1 MKDKNGLKT
10 ETAEKNGALLEK
22 QISFFSAAFYA
33 KKIEELIFYELHFV
47 LSKVITARL
56 SEPWEKSR
64 EERKKARRAYYFSAE
79 YLTGKQIYKNLMCLD
94 LENEIEEILKKHNR
108 SLSELEQIEDEQLG
122 NGGLG
127 RLSACF
133 LDSAANLKL
142 PLDGYGIFYRFG
154 LFKQKINNGF
164 QYETVSDLYSCGN
177 AWEISRRSETVTVH
191 FSDYD
196 VNAVPFDMPVAAYS
210 GEYVATLRLWQCES
224 KSELDFALFN
234 EQKYDEALKQKNDA
248 ENISRVL
255 YPNDSTDVGKELRF
269 RQEYF
274 LASAS
279 LTDLL
284 RKHKS
289 EHGSLDGLSKYVA
302 IQLNDTHPVIAI
314 PELIRLLENEGF
326 DFDCALSAAG
336 EIFCFTNHTVMNEA
350 LEKWSVSLIEKL
362 CPDIARIIKKI
373 DERARIFSDDKHSY
387 SHGGSLEIISA
398 STVNMAFLAC
408 FVCKSVNGVAELHTE
423 ILKSEV
429 FKEWHTLFPQKFQ
442 NKTNGIS
449 QRRFLR
455 LCNPRLS
462 ELITDLLSDE
472 GWITDLSLL
481 GGIEKYAENREVLR
495 RFAQIKAENKK
506 RPFRI
511 YRKKRR
517 NFVLSGLHCRR
528 SDKAY
533 P

>member
-33 KKIEELIFYELHFV
+33 KKIEELTFYELHFV

-373 DERARIFSDDKHSY
+373 DERARIFSDDKHAY